1 MSNTWRPRD
10 VAGLL
15 LIAGLITTAY
25 HKKESQ
31 TAKVPEAPQF
41 KAGQMILPDYAVLDT
56 LIVVDP
62 VGLNR
67 DIVNAAS
74 DWEIANVMYLHCAI
88 YGQEQAEYGV
98 NIAEEGY
105 QVIDNGYRNSITVPW
120 NVNFDSLIMKFNE

>member
-25 HKKESQ
+25 HNKESQ

-67 DIVNAAS
+67 EIVNAS
-74 DWEIANVMYLHCAI
+74 TDWEISGTMYRHCAVL
-88 YGQEQAEYGV
+88 GQEQAEYGV

-105 QVIDNGYRNSITVPW
+105 QLIDNAYKNSVTVPW
-120 NVNFDSLIMKFNE
+120 NVNFDSLMLEFNK